1 MAIGPQLLEIL
12 ICPQCREKL
21 ELSADEQSLLCRR
34 CELQYPIEDGIPL
47 LVSENAKPLEE
58 QK

>member
-1 MAIGPQLLEIL
+1 MAIDPQLLEML

-34 CELQYPIEDGIPL
+34 CALQYPIEDGIPL
-47 LVSENAKPLEE
+47 LVSEDAQPLEE